1 MNKFIKKELDKC
13 KVAKIPLISDDTIII
28 EIKRP
33 NEDIL
38 SEDIAVNS
46 CYVIELADYILKPPP
61 GFTLASN
68 WNRGINPTSKHLKC
82 VMVQI
87 MGKMIKI
94 DGQGYDLQMMLH
106 MGLWFPRAIK
116 ILQKL
121 LNKISGGA
129 SK

>member
-94 DGQGYDLQMMLH
+94 DGQGYDLLNDVDLSDTY
-106 MGLWFPRAIK
+106 MGLWLPKQSIK
-116 ILQKL
+116 ILQK
-121 LNKISGGA
+121 IT
-129 SK
+129 